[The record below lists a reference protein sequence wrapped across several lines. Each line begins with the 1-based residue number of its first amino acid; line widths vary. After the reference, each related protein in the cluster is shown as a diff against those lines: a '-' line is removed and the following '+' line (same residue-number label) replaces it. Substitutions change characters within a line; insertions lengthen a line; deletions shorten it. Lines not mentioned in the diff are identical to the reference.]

1 MSESVNTTGYGY
13 ASDEVSSLNVQFG
26 LNPAAAHLVKFEWT
40 NQAGKDGAEA
50 EALDMQFSIV
60 GSDRLVNYRKFK
72 VTKAFGKN
80 NVEITD
86 PKAPE
91 FQKELKE
98 FNASITHV
106 LRCFR
111 TEEEIKAAL
120 TAAPIANFKDFCKIT
135 MSLLPKDYEKV
146 PLDIFFNWQWSIKGD
161 NTRTFLE
168 IPKKMSYGK
177 WLCKA
182 IPPQAGPNTEGEP
195 EWKAVI
201 HPDPTQALPVALKY
215 VDDAG
220 NVHPFTRNGWYML
233 QNFAKQQTLEEE
245 TSAGTTETGIENTE
259 GQKSAWEE
267 TPETTPTVE
276 TPAVEEAP
284 ATDTPTTT

>member
-1 MSESVNTTGYGY
+1 
-13 ASDEVSSLNVQFG
+13 
-26 LNPAAAHLVKFEWT
+26 
-40 NQAGKDGAEA
+40 
-50 EALDMQFSIV
+50 MQFSIE
-60 GSDRLVNYRKFK
+60 GSDRLVSYRKFK

-86 PKAPE
+86 PKSPE

-106 LRCFR
+106 LRCFK

-120 TAAPIANFKDFCKIT
+120 TSAPIANFKDFCKIT

-146 PLDIFFNWQWSIKGD
+146 PLDIFFNWQWSLKGE

-168 IPKKMSYGK
+168 LPKKMSYGK

-182 IPPQAGPNTEGEP
+182 IPPQASPETKGEP
-195 EWKAVI
+195 QWKAVVYD
-201 HPDPTQALPVALKY
+201 DPTSSMPIALKF

-233 QNFAKQQTLEEE
+233 QNFAKQQNLEGDKPATE
-245 TSAGTTETGIENTE
+245 SGTTETGIENTE
-259 GQKSAWEE
+259 GQKSTWDDV
-267 TPETTPTVE
+267 PTTEAPISEAAPVVE
-276 TPAVEEAP
+276 TPAAEDAKAP
-284 ATDTPTTT
+284 DTTTTA